1 VLLRADAGAQQVFTG
16 RQAIA
21 EEQEKLNLLGFYGQN
36 GKPLR
41 EDGVL
46 DQDTLLAWNDKTYG
60 GVLLGSNNSPMAKA
74 QREWE
79 KGKRKTDGEVVIERL
94 NEILDRQYSDSA
106 PVDLWE
112 AVSKNRP
119 FAGISASADLMK
131 NLIAFAADIRMN
143 NAFAAIDKNRDAIL
157 ETASRFNIPA
167 EVIASVILKE
177 QYTQS
182 IPDWLA
188 NITTALGKIN
198 PNIKEIVYQI
208 FDKNI
213 LGTHSMGLGAIF
225 PHTARAAWG
234 KMKEEGIETSLPED
248 DWLLQFRLSSNDH
261 FNIQTIGAVLA
272 NEAISRGYAD
282 SVADLKNLSYKDWQA
297 IFVVYNGSG
306 DDAIR
311 YSDFVYEYLPY
322 MRDFLGH

>member
-182 IPDWLA
+182 LPDGPA
-188 NITTALGKIN
+188 NLTTAIAELFPALGKTDV
-198 PNIKEIVYQI
+198 KI
-208 FDKNI
+208 FDK
-213 LGTHSMGLGAIF
+213 LFRTHSMGLGAIF
-225 PHTARAAWG
+225 PETAREAWAYVG
-234 KMKEEGIETSLPED
+234 DQEQVDLVFSKDNLSLQK
-248 DWLLQFRLSSNDH
+248 LLTENEQ
-261 FNIQTIGAVLA
+261 FNILTIGAVLA
-272 NEAISRGYAD
+272 QKAATIGMID
-282 SVADLKNLSYKDWQA
+282 SVDDLGSLSYEDWQKVLVA
-297 IFVVYNGSG
+297 YNGG
-306 DDAIR
+306 KE
-311 YSDFVYEYLPY
+311 YGEFVREYLPY
-322 MRDFLGH
+322 MRDYLRLD